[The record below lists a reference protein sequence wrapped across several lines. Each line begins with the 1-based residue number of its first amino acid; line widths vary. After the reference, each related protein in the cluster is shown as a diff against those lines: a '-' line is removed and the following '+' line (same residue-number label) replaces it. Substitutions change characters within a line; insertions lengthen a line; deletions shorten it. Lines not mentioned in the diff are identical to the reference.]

1 MTLISDQQDLE
12 KFKHLYSVEAMALP
26 LDDVGAWEGKG
37 QPAKGLGKGKGKGKA
52 LGKGKGKKWPL
63 AILDG
68 SVHEEEQEEK
78 PEQTEEEA
86 LKEALKKARKARD
99 AVASV
104 QSDLDDALGK
114 AKASLSRQGKATA
127 EGLIANM
134 SKLGVLCT
142 GWKAIDWRVLCT
154 SVVCHGRPCEFY
166 SNTLKLPHWAAHHP
180 CWECNAQNWAGCDAS
195 LNYKEICLEKQ
206 KFVVGTHAEHLAD
219 PWSSHEIFQ
228 LPHVSSK
235 NVRGDPRH
243 ILFCK
248 GSTVMSLVAS
258 CIMHATMKALERCL
272 SKSLGK
278 GLLCSSLK
286 SKSSIESKAWS
297 IA

>member
-1 MTLISDQQDLE
+1 MTDPDGHPLE
-12 KFKHLYSVEAMALP
+12 KGSPFFAQAGKPLIGGYFAHLWCVMG
-26 LDDVGAWEGKG
+26 D
-37 QPAKGLGKGKGKGKA
+37 
-52 LGKGKGKKWPL
+52 
-63 AILDG
+63 
-68 SVHEEEQEEK
+68 H
-78 PEQTEEEA
+78 
-86 LKEALKKARKARD
+86 
-99 AVASV
+99 
-104 QSDLDDALGK
+104 
-114 AKASLSRQGKATA
+114 
-127 EGLIANM
+127 
-134 SKLGVLCT
+134 
-142 GWKAIDWRVLCT
+142 
-154 SVVCHGRPCEFY
+154 EFY
-166 SNTLKLPHWAAHHP
+166 SNTLKLPHWAAHRP
-180 CWECNAQNWAGCDAS
+180 CWECNAQNWAGCEAS
-195 LNYKEICLEKQ
+195 LNYREICLEKQ
-206 KFVVGTHAEHLAD
+206 KFIVGTHAEHLAD